1 MRTPL
6 PFFVA
11 LLLAVPT
18 HGQTLPSA
26 DTLRPASPDRLL
38 RYTYANDF
46 LSRTDYYFT
55 QGMTLTLV
63 LPSLAR
69 LPTQRLL
76 LKGPAGSTQYHG
88 LTLRYDGFTPL
99 RIQDPFIRVGDRPY
113 ASYFYASFFR
123 VSNQPMRRQRLTT
136 ALEVGFIGPGTFA
149 KGFQRAIHR
158 ATNNPEPRG
167 WDYQIRTDAVLGYR
181 VAYERQLVAASRF
194 LEVLGTA
201 EASVGTLY
209 TYAGAG
215 AQLRV
220 GLLQPYFSSL
230 GVAGPG
236 SRAGQAQWQLYGYSS
251 LRGRVVGYDATLQ
264 GGVFNQTN
272 PYELPAGAVARTVL
286 RNTTGVVLAHNGFSL
301 EANSTWVSPE
311 FDGARTHRWGQLVVT
326 AAF

>member
-1 MRTPL
+1 MRSL
-6 PFFVA
+6 LLFLFA
-11 LLLAVPT
+11 LLLAAPSRA
-18 HGQTLPSA
+18 QTQP
-26 DTLRPASPDRLL
+26 DTLHPTSPDRLL

-46 LSRTDYYFT
+46 LGRTDYYFT

-76 LKGPAGSTQYHG
+76 LRGPAGSTQYHG

-123 VSNQPMRRQRLTT
+123 VSNQPTRRQRLTT

-149 KGFQRAIHR
+149 KEFQQAIHR

-167 WDYQIRTDAVLGYR
+167 WDYQIGTDAVLGYR
-181 VAYERQLVAASRF
+181 VAYERQLLAVSRF
-194 LEVLGTA
+194 VEVLGTA

-215 AQLRV
+215 AQLRL

-230 GVAGPG
+230 GVAGAATVPG
-236 SRAGQAQWQLYGYSS
+236 SRNGSSMAIRRSRAVWWVTMPRCRAAFSINRTLMSFRPARWRVRYCATPPDWCWRTKASAWRLIQLGYRLSS
-251 LRGRVVGYDATLQ
+251 TE
-264 GGVFNQTN
+264 
-272 PYELPAGAVARTVL
+272 PARTA
-286 RNTTGVVLAHNGFSL
+286 GGS
-301 EANSTWVSPE
+301 W
-311 FDGARTHRWGQLVVT
+311 W
-326 AAF
+326 

>member
-1 MRTPL
+1 MRAL
-6 PFFVA
+6 LFLLFA
-11 LLLAVPT
+11 LLLARP
-18 HGQTLPSA
+18 GRAQTRP
-26 DTLRPASPDRLL
+26 DTLHPTSPDRLL

-46 LSRTDYYFT
+46 LFRTDYYFT

-63 LPSLAR
+63 QPRLAR

-76 LKGPAGSTQYHG
+76 FRGPTGSTQHHG
-88 LTLRYDGFTPL
+88 IMLRYDGFTPL
-99 RIQDPFIRVGDRPY
+99 RIKDPFIRVGDRPY

-123 VSNQPMRRQRLTT
+123 VSSQRRQRLTT

-149 KGFQRAIHR
+149 KEFQQAIHR

-181 VAYERQLVAASRF
+181 VAYERQLLAVSRF
-194 LEVLGTA
+194 VELLGTA

-215 AQLRV
+215 AQLRL

-230 GVAGPG
+230 GVAGAS

-251 LRGRVVGYDATLQ
+251 LQGRLVGYDATLQ

-272 PYELPAGAVARTVL
+272 PYELAASAVARTVA
-286 RNTTGVVLAHNGFSL
+286 RNTTGLVLAHKGFSL

>member
-1 MRTPL
+1 MRSL
-6 PFFVA
+6 LLLLFL
-11 LLLAVPT
+11 LLLAAP
-18 HGQTLPSA
+18 GRAQTQP
-26 DTLRPASPDRLL
+26 DTLHPTSPDRLL

-46 LSRTDYYFT
+46 LGRTDYYFT

-76 LKGPAGSTQYHG
+76 LRGPAGSTQYHG
-88 LTLRYDGFTPL
+88 VALRYDGFTPL

-123 VSNQPMRRQRLTT
+123 VSNQPTRRQRLTT
-136 ALEVGFIGPGTFA
+136 ALDVGFIGPGTFA
-149 KGFQRAIHR
+149 KEFQQAIHR

-181 VAYERQLVAASRF
+181 VTYERQLLAVGRF
-194 LEVLGTA
+194 AEVLGTA
-201 EASVGTLY
+201 EASASTLY

-215 AQLRV
+215 AQLRL

-230 GVAGPG
+230 GVAGAG
-236 SRAGQAQWQLYGYSS
+236 SRAGQPHWQLYGYSS
-251 LRGRVVGYDATLQ
+251 LQGRLVGYDATLQ
-264 GGVFNQTN
+264 GGIFNQSN
-272 PYELPAGAVARTVL
+272 PYELPASAVARAVL
-286 RNTTGVVLAHNGFSL
+286 RNTTGLVLAHKGFSL
-301 EANSTWVSPE
+301 EANSTWISPE